1 MDKRVYFVMS
11 GLLSCVIIK
20 DDALTDASDT
30 DTDTDSDTDT
40 DTDSDTDVD
49 TDTDTDTDTGEPPYC
64 GDGIVN
70 QDWEQCDGDDL
81 PYTCLDSGYLIGTP
95 ECRHNPSMQCS
106 VSFGPCDC
114 RYQPGYLCS
123 DELLYNGV
131 CDEIRDPASGNV
143 GPCPY
148 GTDSYDCGIYSRY
161 DLTIVCPE
169 PDDPALS
176 LDQYQEPGT
185 CAG

>member
-30 DTDTDSDTDT
+30 DTDT

-114 RYQPGYLCS
+114 LYQPGYLCP